1 MVKSTRL
8 RRIKVAATALATVGA
23 ISLAGCSATPS
34 ASDSTPDAA
43 QTTAADGCGSVPEIG
58 ASDPGDL
65 LSEFS
70 DDIQAGYNAYP
81 YEIQESAWSDWKSE
95 KTDGFTAAI
104 VGQAPAAPFIA
115 TYQETL
121 ADSLEA
127 YGIDVVLNVAPNDPT
142 DVPGQLQQFG
152 QALSL
157 KPDII
162 FFNAAA
168 PEAALDLVA
177 QAHDA
182 GIPVISMVSQIDSP
196 YSITV
201 TYNANLQAMVGAA
214 HTLQSIDGKGSILE
228 VTGIPGISNEIAWED
243 GTEKALALCPD
254 VTVAGQAQGM
264 FQPPVAQQA
273 VVQYLATN
281 PAGVDAVLQAGT
293 MGWAIRDAFEQ
304 SGLPVPPIADIG
316 GSQGF
321 AAWAAADPAYP
332 YVGTATPAVA
342 MAQSA
347 AQIGVKVLAGA
358 GPKLNHVVWQPYLIL
373 ADDLSSIVDPAWVP
387 EDGTDLAPE
396 GVYFTDEQI
405 AEFFTNPDLGPQ
417 SPE

>member
-1 MVKSTRL
+1 MVKFTRF
-8 RRIKVAATALATVGA
+8 RSIGVAVAACVAAGAL
-23 ISLAGCSATPS
+23 SLAGCSATPTNS
-34 ASDSTPDAA
+34 AGSPDASE
-43 QTTAADGCGSVPEIG
+43 TPTAGGCGSVPEIG
-58 ASDPGDL
+58 ASDPSSL
-65 LSEFS
+65 LSGLS
-70 DDIQAGYNAYP
+70 ADIQAGYNAYP

-104 VGQAPAAPFIA
+104 VGQAPAAPFIS
-115 TYQETL
+115 TYQSTL

-127 YGIDVVLNVAPNDPT
+127 AGVEIVLNVAPNDPS

-157 KPDII
+157 QPDII

-168 PEAALDLVA
+168 PEAALDLVS

-196 YSITV
+196 YSISV

-214 HTLQSIDGKGSILE
+214 ETVKNIGGKGSLLE

-243 GTEKALALCPD
+243 GNEKALALCPD

-281 PAGVDAVLQAGT
+281 PAGVDAVVQAGT

-304 SGLPVPPIADIG
+304 SGLPVPPISDIG
-316 GSQGF
+316 ASQGF
-321 AAWAAADPAYP
+321 AAWAAADPDYP
-332 YVGTATPAVA
+332 YVGTATPAVP

-347 AQIGVKVLAGA
+347 AQIGLKVLAGA
-358 GPKLNHVVWQPYLIL
+358 GPKVNHVVWAPALITS
-373 ADDLSSIVDPAWVP
+373 ADLPDIVDPSWVP

-405 AEFFTNPDLGPQ
+405 AEFFNSPELGPQ
-417 SPE
+417 TTD

>member
-8 RRIKVAATALATVGA
+8 RRIGVAATTLAAAGVL
-23 ISLAGCSATPS
+23 SLAGCSATS
-34 ASDSTPDAA
+34 APADAPDTGDTP
-43 QTTAADGCGSVPEIG
+43 AADGCGSVPQIG
-58 ASDPGDL
+58 AKDAGNVL
-65 LSEFS
+65 EGFSEE
-70 DDIQAGYNAYP
+70 IQAGYNAYP

-115 TYQETL
+115 TYQGAL

-168 PEAALDLVA
+168 PEAALDLVS

-196 YSITV
+196 YAVTV
-201 TYNANLQAMVGAA
+201 TYNSNLQAMVGAA
-214 HTLQSIDGKGSILE
+214 ETLKNINGKGSILE

-316 GSQGF
+316 ASQGF
-321 AAWAAADPAYP
+321 AAWAAADESYP
-332 YVGTATPAVA
+332 YVGTSTPAVP

-347 AQIGVKVLAGA
+347 AQVGVKVLAGA
-358 GPKLNHVVWQPYLIL
+358 GPKVNHIVWQPNLITA
-373 ADDLSSIVDPAWVP
+373 ADLPSIVDPSWAP

-396 GVYFTDEQI
+396 GVYFTEAQI
-405 AEFFTNPDLGPQ
+405 AEFFNNPELGPQ

>member
-1 MVKSTRL
+1 MG
-8 RRIKVAATALATVGA
+8 VALTALAAAGA
-23 ISLAGCSATPS
+23 LSLAGCSAT
-34 ASDSTPDAA
+34 AGNTPAA
-43 QTTAADGCGSVPEIG
+43 GETPTAGDCGSVPEVG
-58 ASDPGDL
+58 AKDPGKL
-65 LSEFS
+65 LSGFT
-70 DDIQAGYNAYP
+70 DDVQAGYNAYP
-81 YEIQESAWSDWKSE
+81 YEIHESAWSKWKSD

-115 TYQETL
+115 TYQGAL
-121 ADSLEA
+121 AESLKA
-127 YGIDVVLNVAPNDPT
+127 YGVDVILNVAPNDPT
-142 DVPGQLQQFG
+142 DVPGQLQQFA

-168 PEAALDLVA
+168 PEAAIDLVS

-196 YSITV
+196 YAISV

-214 HTLQSIDGKGSILE
+214 ETVKNINGKGSLLE

-243 GTEKALALCPD
+243 GTKKALALCPD
-254 VTVAGQAQGM
+254 VTIAGQAQGM

-293 MGWAIRDAFEQ
+293 MGWAIRDAFQQ
-304 SGLPVPPIADIG
+304 SGMPVPPIADIG
-316 GSQGF
+316 ASQGF
-321 AAWAAADPAYP
+321 AAWAEGQNSYP
-332 YVGTATPAVA
+332 YVGTATPAVP

-347 AQIGVKVLAGA
+347 AQIGLKVLSGA
-358 GPKLNHVVWQPYLIL
+358 GPKVNHIVWQPHLIT
-373 ADDLSSIVDPAWVP
+373 AADLSTIVDPSWSDS
-387 EDGTDLAPE
+387 DGTDLSPD
-396 GVYFTDEQI
+396 GVYFTDKQI
-405 AEFFTNPDLGPQ
+405 AEFFNNPDLGPQ
-417 SPE
+417 SPK

>member
-1 MVKSTRL
+1 MVKSTRF
-8 RRIKVAATALATVGA
+8 RRIRVAATALAAVGA
-23 ISLAGCSATPS
+23 LSLAGCSATS
-34 ASDSTPDAA
+34 STPDNTPDAG
-43 QTTAADGCGSVPEIG
+43 QTPAADGCGSVPQIG
-58 ASDPGDL
+58 AIDPGDL
-65 LSEFS
+65 LSGFS
-70 DDIQAGYNAYP
+70 SDVQTGYNAYP
-81 YEIQESAWSDWKSE
+81 YEIQESAWSDWKPD
-95 KTDGFTAAI
+95 KTEGFTAAI

-115 TYQETL
+115 AYQGAL

-127 YGIDVVLNVAPNDPT
+127 YGVDVVLNVAPNDPT

-168 PEAALDLVA
+168 PEAALDLVS

-196 YSITV
+196 YAISV

-214 HTLQSIDGKGSILE
+214 YTLQNIGGEGSILE

-304 SGLPVPPIADIG
+304 SGIPVPPIADIG
-316 GSQGF
+316 ASQGF

-332 YVGTATPAVA
+332 YVGTSTPAVP

-347 AQIGVKVLAGA
+347 AQIGVKVLSGA
-358 GPKLNHVVWQPYLIL
+358 GPKLNHIVWEPYLVT
-373 ADDLSSIVDPAWVP
+373 ADDLSSIVDPSWVP
-387 EDGTDLAPE
+387 EDGTDLAPD

-405 AEFFTNPDLGPQ
+405 AEFFNSPELGPQ

>member
-1 MVKSTRL
+1 M
-8 RRIKVAATALATVGA
+8 
-23 ISLAGCSATPS
+23 
-34 ASDSTPDAA
+34 
-43 QTTAADGCGSVPEIG
+43 
-58 ASDPGDL
+58 
-65 LSEFS
+65 
-70 DDIQAGYNAYP
+70 
-81 YEIQESAWSDWKSE
+81 
-95 KTDGFTAAI
+95 
-104 VGQAPAAPFIA
+104 
-115 TYQETL
+115 
-121 ADSLEA
+121 
-127 YGIDVVLNVAPNDPT
+127 LNVAPNDPT

-162 FFNAAA
+162 FFNATA
-168 PEAALDLVA
+168 PEAALDLVS

-201 TYNANLQAMVGAA
+201 TYNSQSPGHGRRGRTRVK
-214 HTLQSIDGKGSILE
+214 SIDGKGSLLE

-254 VTVAGQAQGM
+254 VTVAGQVQGM

-316 GSQGF
+316 ASQGF
-321 AAWAAADPAYP
+321 AAWAAANPDYP

-347 AQIGVKVLAGA
+347 AQIGLKVLAGA
-358 GPKLNHVVWQPYLIL
+358 GPKVNHVVW
-373 ADDLSSIVDPAWVP
+373 AAR
-387 EDGTDLAPE
+387 T
-396 GVYFTDEQI
+396 
-405 AEFFTNPDLGPQ
+405 
-417 SPE
+417 